1 MAKKRKEKDE
11 EKEIDFKIPKFDKE
25 KFIKSERQ
33 KIKITFLSFLFGA
46 AIAFISF
53 GFWVLLNGN
62 DFRWEL
68 VLLFGVFTAA
78 WLKYLFIRLNIDMK
92 ELGRRGIFSSYAIYF
107 FTWLLILVVLVNP
120 PFYDDEEPFIEVV
133 TLPSAQELGGTVKII
148 ARITDNVGIED
159 INFNLVYPNGTIY
172 NPTSFTF
179 ENNIF
184 SYTYENYDDIIGEY
198 YFSLLATDFSGR
210 RSSEQKGNGTF
221 KYSNDTIKLPE
232 PSGANDPSGVEVT
245 YTSDIKF
252 DVKPDISRFYY
263 SIDDKGE
270 YINATK
276 DGDYYK
282 TSPKI
287 KGWQRGLNVT
297 VKAFADIIYYFD
309 NLPTEFNNTIIDSST
324 YYFNISD
331 APEIG
336 TEEPPEITLPHPK
349 FVQVPGFEIMVFVI
363 SLIFVLIILKFRKK
377 EGIRN

>member
-25 KFIKSERQ
+25 KFIKNERQ
-33 KIKITFLSFLFGA
+33 KIKITFLSFFFGV

-53 GFWVLLNGN
+53 GFWILLRGN
-62 DFRWEL
+62 NFRWEL

-78 WLKYLFIRLNIDMK
+78 WLKYLLIRLNIDMK

-107 FTWLLILVVLVNP
+107 FTWLLILIVLANP
-120 PFYDDEEPFIEVV
+120 PFYDDEDPIIEVI

-159 INFNLVYPNGTIY
+159 IDFNLVYPDGTKY
-172 NPTSFTF
+172 NPTSYSF

-184 SYTYENYDDIIGEY
+184 SYTYENSDDILGEY
-198 YFSLLATDFSGR
+198 YFTLLATDFNGR
-210 RSSEQKGNGTF
+210 KSNEQKGNGTF

-232 PSGANDPSGVEVT
+232 PSSANDPSGAEVT
-245 YTSDIKF
+245 YTTDIKF

-263 SIDDKGE
+263 SINEGE

-276 DGDYYK
+276 DGEYYK

-287 KGWQRGLNVT
+287 EGWKRGMNVT

-309 NLPTEFNNTIIDSST
+309 NLGTEFNNTIIDSGT

-331 APEIG
+331 VPEIG
-336 TEEPPEITLPHPK
+336 TEEQPEIILPKPK
-349 FVQVPGFEIMVFVI
+349 FVQIPGFEIIVFVI
-363 SLIFVLIILKFRKK
+363 SLIFVLLIFKFRKK
-377 EGIRN
+377 EGISN